1 MAMIALRIAKTIQK
15 AMVNNGTKVVELPEL
30 TLFDIWFK
38 FEQVTVIDHY
48 ARRGSQLN
56 DKQLHALTDLR
67 VILSETVIMNC
78 IGNDRLAV

>member
-1 MAMIALRIAKTIQK
+1 MAIIALQITKTIQK
-15 AMVNNGTKVVELPEL
+15 AIMNNGTKVVELPEL
-30 TLFDIWFK
+30 TLFYIWFK

-56 DKQLHALTDLR
+56 DKQLHTLTDLR